1 MYKKQSNPSLN
12 SNHKIICMG
21 VIRNRYTEFLTYKK
35 KEEYKES
42 STNNPIKN
50 SLINQSNIYIELSE
64 KNSFGNNSNIYLDL
78 FNSTNVIYEDLKSNC
93 KIKII

>member
-21 VIRNRYTEFLTYKK
+21 VIRNRYPEFLTYKK

-42 STNNPIKN
+42 STNNPTKDSILN
-50 SLINQSNIYIELSE
+50 DN
-64 KNSFGNNSNIYLDL
+64 G
-78 FNSTNVIYEDLKSNC
+78 
-93 KIKII
+93 KIR